1 MKLKI
6 VLTLIIIS
14 FLTLIFYQ
22 YLQQSKNTVIQNLA
36 NQTLVLTSTAYKAI
50 IDTYQ
55 VTSERHFLSIINNS
69 NVVNILKDF
78 KHANK
83 EQQAILRGE
92 LYRLLYKEYQQL
104 KTFNVRQFHFH
115 TIEGNSLL
123 RFHLP
128 YKSGDSLINVR
139 KSIWLANTKLQK
151 VTGFE
156 GGRAYPGYRYV
167 FPIISN
173 KEHLGSVEFS
183 ISFEGIEKK
192 LTNILSFYA
201 HQLILEKEISY
212 DKVFKQYKALFQ
224 TSDFDSKLYIENP
237 KLSKITHK
245 IQNNPFIAQ
254 LTALTKKSHN
264 FKQLLHQKDNFSVPI
279 IYKKKGYVVNFL
291 AIKDTENKP
300 AAYIVSFG
308 QLNDIVEIEKTYHNY
323 ILSGL
328 AIMLVIAVLVIIIIT
343 QRNKSQ
349 LHQKKLEKLEA
360 IALSMSAAQNTAH
373 LGSWERDLIQNKLY
387 WSDEVFNIFGNKPQ
401 SFEPCFK
408 HFLDF
413 IHPED
418 KNRVIETYRHSL
430 AKKSAYHIHYR
441 LIRKDGGIRY
451 VHETG
456 KYEFDHHGRLL
467 KIIGTIHNI
476 TEIISYEKKLFQ
488 KLQKFIDIQDSI
500 VILTN
505 SLKIN
510 FANKK
515 FFDFFG
521 YENLNEFL
529 KDYNCIID
537 RFINNDSFFHRD
549 KVSEGEQNWIESL
562 LNLPGRQR
570 IVSILDKSSVPHAF
584 TVSIN
589 QFNSDSYVINFS
601 DISDNMIEKL
611 QLQKQAI
618 HDPLT
623 AAFNRVYFDN
633 SIKNIIELNKNEHK
647 KTGVIFFDID
657 HFKQINDNYGHKVG
671 DNILK
676 ALVLLVK
683 KHIRENDP
691 LIRWGGEEFLIITST
706 DSLQDIHKQAEYT
719 RSIIEHHQFTDIEK
733 LTCSFGV
740 AIYEE
745 GDDINHTIKTA
756 DKKLY
761 EAKSSGRNKVVA

>member
-6 VLTLIIIS
+6 LLTLVIIS
-14 FLTLIFYQ
+14 LLTLIFYQ
-22 YLQQSKNTVIQNLA
+22 YMQQSKNAVIQNLT
-36 NQTLVLTSTAYKAI
+36 NQTLVSTSAAYKAI

-55 VTSERHFLSIINNS
+55 VVSERHFLSIMNNS
-69 NVVNILKDF
+69 RVLDILKKF
-78 KHANK
+78 KSAGK
-83 EQQAILRGE
+83 EQQALLRGE

-115 TIEGNSLL
+115 TVEGITIL

-128 YKSGDSLINVR
+128 YINADSLINVR
-139 KSIWLANTKLQK
+139 KSIRLANTRLQK

-156 GGRAYPGYRYV
+156 GGRVYPGYRYV

-192 LTNILSFYA
+192 LKNILSFYT
-201 HQLILEKEISY
+201 HQLILEKETSY
-212 DKVFKQYKALFQ
+212 DKVFKPYRVFFIP
-224 TSDFDSKLYIENP
+224 SDFANDLYIEHP
-237 KLSKITHK
+237 LLSTITQK
-245 IQNNPFIAQ
+245 IQHNPFISE
-254 LTALTKKSHN
+254 LTELTKQTPD
-264 FKQLLHQKDNFSVPI
+264 FKQLLYQKENFSVPI
-279 IYKKKGYVVNFL
+279 IYKKNGYVVTFL
-291 AIKDTENKP
+291 VVKDTDNRP
-300 AAYIVSFG
+300 AGYIVSFG
-308 QLNDIVEIEKTYHNY
+308 QLNDIIEIEETYHNY
-323 ILSGL
+323 ILSGFT
-328 AIMLVIAVLVIIIIT
+328 AMLVLAVLVIIIIS
-343 QRNKSQ
+343 QKNKSQ

-360 IALSMSAAQNTAH
+360 IASSMSAAQNTAH
-373 LGSWERDLIQNKLY
+373 LGSWERDLIQDKLY
-387 WSDEVFNIFGNKPQ
+387 WSDEVFNVFGDKPQ
-401 SFEPCFK
+401 SFEPCFE
-408 HFLDF
+408 HFINF

-418 KNRVIETYRHSL
+418 KNRVIETYQNSF
-430 AKKSAYHIHYR
+430 AKKSSYHIHYR

-451 VHETG
+451 VNESGKHELDHYG
-456 KYEFDHHGRLL
+456 KPC
-467 KIIGTIHNI
+467 KIVGSIHDI
-476 TEIISYEKKLFQ
+476 SEIIRHEKNLFHKL
-488 KLQKFIDIQDSI
+488 KKFIDIQDSI

-505 SLKIN
+505 SRKIN

-521 YENLNEFL
+521 YENLVDFL

-537 RFINNDSFFHRD
+537 RFIDNDSFFHKD

-589 QFNSDSYVINFS
+589 KFNSDSYVINFS

-623 AAFNRVYFDN
+623 GAFNRVYYDN
-633 SIKNIIELNKNEHK
+633 SIKHIIESNKNNNK
-647 KTGVIFFDID
+647 KTGVIFFDVD
-657 HFKQINDNYGHKVG
+657 HFKQVNDTYGHKVG
-671 DNILK
+671 DNILI
-676 ALVLLVK
+676 ALVHLVK

-691 LIRWGGEEFLIITST
+691 LIRWGGEEFIIVTPT
-706 DSLQDIHKQAEYT
+706 DFLQDIHKQAEYIRT
-719 RSIIEHHQFTDIEK
+719 IIEHHQFSDIKK

-740 AIYEE
+740 AICAE
-745 GDDINHTIKTA
+745 GEDINQTIKTA

-761 EAKSSGRNKVVA
+761 EAKSSGRNRVAA